1 MNCFSPNPLD
11 VHIRSMPL
19 KNPVQNYIFSAF
31 RVIIGLFFSYYLND
45 GNKNSRCGN
54 LG

>member
-19 KNPVQNYIFSAF
+19 KTRCKIIFFSIPCNYRLI
-31 RVIIGLFFSYYLND
+31 FSYYLND